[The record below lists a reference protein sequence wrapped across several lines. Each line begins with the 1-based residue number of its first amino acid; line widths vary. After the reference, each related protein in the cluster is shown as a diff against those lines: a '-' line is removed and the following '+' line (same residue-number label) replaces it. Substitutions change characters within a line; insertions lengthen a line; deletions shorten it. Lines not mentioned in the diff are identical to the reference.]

1 MKSRAMLTALLVS
14 YADRL
19 AAFGM
24 PFLML
29 QFGGGSDVFVRVEY
43 IISVSVIV
51 ATFADAGL
59 RNYVLYHF
67 GRNHDVGLTTLLTA
81 RAALVVLIL
90 QSLLVA
96 AALAAA
102 HVTLPAG
109 PGRGDL
115 PLGVLRGV
123 ALAVIGVATQIFIIH
138 ERPLTGIFI
147 SLCSWLIGGIAL
159 LLPEVTPPDLRV
171 LVFFT
176 STFLVMLLVPALL
189 WRITRLR
196 RNREGIEFAMKSL
209 GWGWP
214 ILVAAASSIAVAQ
227 IARIYGLSTFDTHD
241 ATAFA
246 FWMRIFSIVQ
256 LSHRAAIMMISR
268 RIFAAEGT
276 GIFPEILRS
285 YLQMLVP
292 AIMLGFGA
300 AITAP
305 WVNGQFAIKLPLL
318 DISITTMIGLQAT
331 FWCLAALM
339 ELYFSREDQ
348 VHYVMV
354 ASGLPALAFV
364 LFLVFSKVPDLL
376 MLASAMAGASL
387 AQLVLLILFRR
398 YRLRAARAHSTP

>member
-1 MKSRAMLTALLVS
+1 MKSRAMFTALFVS

-67 GRNHDVGLTTLLTA
+67 GRNHDVRLTTLLTA
-81 RAALVVLIL
+81 RAALIVLIF
-90 QSLLVA
+90 QCLLVA
-96 AALAAA
+96 AALVMA
-102 HVTLPAG
+102 HIVSPAG
-109 PGRGDL
+109 PGHSDL

-123 ALAVIGVATQIFIIH
+123 ALAIIGVATQIFIIH
-138 ERPLTGIFI
+138 ERPLTGMFI

-159 LLPEVTPPDLRV
+159 LLPEGTYLDLRV

-176 STFLVMLLVPALL
+176 STFLTVLVVPVLL
-189 WRITRLR
+189 WCISRLR
-196 RNREGIEFAMKSL
+196 PNREGIEFAMKSL

-214 ILVAAASSIAVAQ
+214 ILVAAASSIAVSQ
-227 IARIYGLSTFDTHD
+227 IARIYGLSTFAPHD

-256 LSHRAAIMMISR
+256 LSHRAAIMMVSR
-268 RIFAAEGT
+268 RIFVAEGS
-276 GIFPEILRS
+276 GAFSGILRS

-292 AIMLGFGA
+292 TIMLGFGA
-300 AITAP
+300 AIAAP
-305 WVNGQFAIKLPLL
+305 WVNGRFAMELPLL
-318 DISITTMIGLQAT
+318 DLSITLMIGLQVT

-339 ELYFSREDQ
+339 ELYFSREDR
-348 VHYVMV
+348 VYYVMV
-354 ASGLPALAFV
+354 ASGIPALAFI
-364 LFLVFSKVPDLL
+364 LLLVFVNIPDLL
-376 MLASAMAGASL
+376 MLATAMAIASL
-387 AQLVLLILFRR
+387 TQLILLVLFWQ
-398 YRLRAARAHSTP
+398 YRLRTVRTHSTP